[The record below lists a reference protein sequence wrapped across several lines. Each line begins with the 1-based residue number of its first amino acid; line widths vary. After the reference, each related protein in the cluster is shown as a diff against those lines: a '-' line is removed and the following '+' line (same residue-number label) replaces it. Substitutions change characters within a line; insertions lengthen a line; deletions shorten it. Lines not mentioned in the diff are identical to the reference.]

1 MLKKSGPG
9 NSMLAKRLAALAAA
23 ATIPVLLAYSGAT
36 TWLGAHPWWSVSIA
50 WIGAPIG
57 LTLAIVAVVM
67 GLRRPLT
74 IIAAA
79 MLLILAG
86 LSAHFGK
93 AEFAASFA
101 ENGLAGR
108 FWYFGWIGVMAAL
121 PVMLALALWPGRPR
135 AGR

>member
-1 MLKKSGPG
+1 
-9 NSMLAKRLAALAAA
+9 MLAKRLAALVAAA
-23 ATIPVLLAYSGAT
+23 AIPVLLAYSGAT

-57 LTLAIVAVVM
+57 LALAMPAVAI
-67 GLRRPLT
+67 GLRRPPV
-74 IIAAA
+74 IAAA
-79 MLLILAG
+79 ATVLVLAG

-121 PVMLALALWPGRPR
+121 TLMLALAFLPGRPR